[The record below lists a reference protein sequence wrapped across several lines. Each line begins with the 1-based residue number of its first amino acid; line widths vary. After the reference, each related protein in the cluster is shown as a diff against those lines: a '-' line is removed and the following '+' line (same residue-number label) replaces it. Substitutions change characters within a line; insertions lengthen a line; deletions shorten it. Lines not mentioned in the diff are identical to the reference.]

1 LQKKSI
7 LKNLNYDNL
16 GNMIY
21 NLIRKNRSCRR
32 FYQDRVITEEKL
44 KNFVELARLSPS
56 TANLQPLKFILSW
69 TPEKN
74 SLIFPCLT
82 WAAYLKDWGGPVEG
96 ERPSGYI
103 MILGDKNIMSDFSCN
118 HGIAAQSIMLG
129 AVESGFGG
137 CIIANIDR
145 KRLRT
150 ALKIPDKC
158 DILLVIALGVPK
170 EPVVIDE
177 VKEGDIKYWRDE
189 QNVHHVPK
197 RPLSEIILDL

>member
-1 LQKKSI
+1 
-7 LKNLNYDNL
+7 
-16 GNMIY
+16 MIY
-21 NLIRKNRSCRR
+21 DLIRKNRSYRR
-32 FYQDRVITEEKL
+32 FYQEKAITEEQL
-44 KNFVELARLSPS
+44 KNLVELARLSPS

-69 TPEKN
+69 MPEKN

-82 WAAYLKDWGGPVEG
+82 WAAYLKNWAGPGEG

-103 MILGDKNIMSDFSCN
+103 IILGDKNIMENFSCN
-118 HGIAAQSIMLG
+118 HGIAAQSILLG

-137 CIIANIDR
+137 CIIASINRD
-145 KRLRT
+145 RLRAT
-150 ALKIPDKC
+150 LNIPDKYE
-158 DILLVIALGVPK
+158 ILLVITLGVPK

>member
-1 LQKKSI
+1 
-7 LKNLNYDNL
+7 
-16 GNMIY
+16 MIY

-82 WAAYLKDWGGPVEG
+82 WAAYLKDWDGPVEG

-145 KRLRT
+145 KRLGN
-150 ALKIPDKC
+150 ALKIPDKY

-177 VKEGDIKYWRDE
+177 VKEDDIKYWRDE
-189 QNVHHVPK
+189 QDVHHVPK